1 MARGGVDKA
10 KRILNVISKHWR
22 KTIGS
27 VVVLVC
33 VVLLIFKI
41 ISTET
46 LAAIIAALI
55 TAGYIPKSN
64 NNENTK

>member
-1 MARGGVDKA
+1 MKRGAVDKT
-10 KRILNVISKHWR
+10 KRLFKVIAKHWR

-27 VVVLVC
+27 LVVLISI
-33 VVLLIFKI
+33 VLLIFKI

-64 NNENTK
+64 NNETTN